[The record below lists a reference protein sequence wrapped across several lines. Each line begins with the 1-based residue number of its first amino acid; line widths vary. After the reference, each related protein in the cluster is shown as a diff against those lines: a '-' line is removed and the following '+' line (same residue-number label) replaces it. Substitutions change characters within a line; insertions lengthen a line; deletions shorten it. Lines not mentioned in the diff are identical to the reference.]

1 MAHAAA
7 SSSCCRSRA
16 SHTTCPRPTHACCTQ
31 GHGAD
36 PKAHS
41 TQALPAREASS
52 RAAAARRATDL
63 ASISCALAHASACG
77 ERAGDNAPGEASL
90 GTSRDP
96 ESFSPARAPPQAPC
110 SAQPQACRH
119 AMQQRTCARHVTCC
133 NKSFLRIHASFRRLL
148 AARLGSLVAREPAGS
163 CVPVSRSPPWPRLSC
178 SSPPL
183 CLMQACPF
191 GGARG
196 KRSRMLTAWH
206 GKSMLAASC
215 ASRGTSLLHMARLY
229 SSAQCRET

>member
-1 MAHAAA
+1 MHVALRAMAQTPK
-7 SSSCCRSRA
+7 
-16 SHTTCPRPTHACCTQ
+16 HTAQ
-31 GHGAD
+31 
-36 PKAHS
+36 
-41 TQALPAREASS
+41 LPARGKHW
-52 RAAAARRATDL
+52 AAAPRARDRPCLHL
-63 ASISCALAHASACG
+63 APLRIPLPVAKG
-77 ERAGDNAPGEASL
+77 QETRRAGDNAPGEASL